1 MAPASQPM
9 FAKDEKALC
18 FHHELLY
25 EAKVLDVKLVDPND
39 KKSAYQYKV
48 HYKGWKATWDDWV
61 PQDRL
66 RKLNDENR
74 ELANSLKKELEAM
87 RRGSQTQKAAP
98 TSHKKKPEV
107 GSTRGSEGRET
118 PVQSSTSMAGR
129 KRGRDFEVERVD
141 RGVSIPEIKSPEP
154 DRKSPKRRGA
164 SPEKSIP
171 EKKATKNKEL
181 KKRKRNEQEN
191 ADEVRERPA
200 KRVKRSVR
208 VISNAHQTVQRN
220 WARDVAD
227 EEAFRTRPAIRLHMP
242 DRLKSLLVDDWENI
256 TKNLQLVKLPVEM
269 PVSAILDTYH
279 DYEAH
284 RRPRGSAEAD
294 ILEEII
300 AGVKEYFNKALGRI
314 LLYRFERDQYLEIYK
329 KTESP
334 TDDLAGKTMS
344 EIYGVS
350 LPELIAQTN
359 MDPQSVNRL
368 REELHKINM
377 WLSKDETVG
386 KVFVSEYETA
396 DSEYVDKAKGDERR

>member
-1 MAPASQPM
+1 M

-48 HYKGWKATWDDWV
+48 HYKGWKATFDFANKRIRWDDWV

-129 KRGRDFEVERVD
+129 KRGRDFEVER
-141 RGVSIPEIKSPEP
+141 
-154 DRKSPKRRGA
+154 
-164 SPEKSIP
+164 SIP
-171 EKKATKNKEL
+171 EKKATKNKV

-191 ADEVRERPA
+191 ADE
-200 KRVKRSVR
+200 
-208 VISNAHQTVQRN
+208 
-220 WARDVAD
+220 

-269 PVSAILDTYH
+269 PVSAILDMYH

-344 EIYGVS
+344 EIYGGEHLLRLFVS